1 MSLISAIEAGAK
13 ALFTKV
19 ETDIKTVIKTP
30 NWTDLAFI
38 ALIAF
43 FALLVWNPVKQFLQP
58 TDLRTFA
65 FVFSVWMVCHT
76 YKWGVA
82 TKAQA
87 QQAATLHTNQ
97 TAVSTTTIAT
107 TPATPT
113 ASTSK

>member
-1 MSLISAIEAGAK
+1 MSFITAVEAGAK

-19 ETDIKTVIKTP
+19 ETDITTVIKTP
-30 NWTDLAFI
+30 NWTDLAFL

-43 FALLVWNPVKQFLQP
+43 LALLVWNPVKQFLQP

-87 QQAATLHTNQ
+87 AQAATLHTNQ
-97 TAVSTTTIAT
+97 TAVATTTIAT
-107 TPATPT
+107 APAAPT
-113 ASTSK
+113 AVTAK

>member
-1 MSLISAIEAGAK
+1 MSIVSAVEAGAK

-30 NWTDLAFI
+30 NWTDLAFLT
-38 ALIAF
+38 LIAF
-43 FALLVWNPVKQFLQP
+43 LALLVWNPVKQFLQP

-82 TKAQA
+82 AKANASQA
-87 QQAATLHTNQ
+87 IALHTN
-97 TAVSTTTIAT
+97 TTTQTIALTPPVPGTAT
-107 TPATPT
+107 T
-113 ASTSK
+113 SK